1 MVQPFGRLI
10 GGSRLSPGRRIFISA
25 CDEMAGLARLQ
36 PDSKRGEDPSQA
48 GLPPLREV
56 IARYGIAARRRLGQN
71 FILDL
76 NLTRRIAR
84 AAGGLDQGSVVE
96 IGPGPGGLTR
106 ALLLEG
112 AGHLVAIERDPR
124 CLAALGELAAA
135 FPGRLEVIEGD
146 ALALDPA
153 ALVPPPRRIVAN
165 LPYNIATALL
175 LRWLDRIGEY
185 ESLTLMFQREVA
197 ERLVAAPRSPA
208 YGRLSVIVQWLTR
221 PKILFDVPPSAFV
234 PAPKVTSSV
243 VSLVPHDAPL
253 APAEKATLER
263 VTAAAF
269 GQRRKMLRSSLK
281 RLGVP
286 VEPLLAAAGVAPTAR
301 AEELS
306 VAEFC
311 GLARAL
317 EQGV

>member
-1 MVQPFGRLI
+1 MVQPFRRLI
-10 GGSRLSPGRRIFISA
+10 GGSRPPPGRRFYEA
-25 CDEMAGLARLQ
+25 PGLARLR
-36 PDSKRGEDPSQA
+36 PDPRLSQYPSLA
-48 GLPPLREV
+48 SLPPLREV
-56 IARYGIAARRRLGQN
+56 IARHGIAARRSLGQN

-84 AAGGLDQGSVVE
+84 AAEGLDRGTVIE

-112 AGHLVAIERDPR
+112 AAHVIAIERDPR

-135 FPGRLEVIEGD
+135 FSGRLEVIAGD
-146 ALALDPA
+146 ALELDPA
-153 ALVPPPRRIVAN
+153 ALVPPPRQIVAN

-185 ESLTLMFQREVA
+185 DRLTLMFQREVA
-197 ERLVAAPRSPA
+197 ERIVALPRSPA
-208 YGRLSVIVQWLTR
+208 YGRLSVIMQWLTL

-234 PAPKVTSSV
+234 PSPKVTSSV
-243 VSLVPHDAPL
+243 VSLVPRAAPL
-253 APAEKATLER
+253 AAAEKASLER

-281 RLGVP
+281 TLGLP

-306 VAEFC
+306 VAQFC
-311 GLARAL
+311 ALARAV
-317 EQGV
+317 ETTA